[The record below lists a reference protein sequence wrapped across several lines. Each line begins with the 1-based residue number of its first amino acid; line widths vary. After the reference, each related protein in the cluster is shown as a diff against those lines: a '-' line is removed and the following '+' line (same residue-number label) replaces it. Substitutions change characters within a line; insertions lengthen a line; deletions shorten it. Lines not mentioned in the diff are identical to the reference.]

1 MHLKR
6 YRFFEIGKDH
16 YYYDDYENERSIR
29 DIADNSYIP
38 ALGTLLEMCRQ
49 NDSFKCCFSLSGVAI
64 EMLEQYAPEV
74 IDLLQQIAETGKA
87 DFLAEP
93 YSHGL
98 ASIGS
103 EESFKNE
110 VERLAHR
117 VQELFGITPKVM
129 RNSNLIYSD
138 EIGSM
143 AADMGYKGIIVEGA
157 KHILGWK
164 SPHYVYSCA
173 VDNRISVLM
182 RDYKLSDDIC
192 LRFSDRS
199 WSEFPLMADKYIDW
213 IAGLPQNEE
222 VITIGME
229 LCAIGMSQPLSSN
242 ILDFIK
248 ALPACAAQRGIG
260 FATPTELVEGRKPV
274 DTIDVS
280 YPMSWNDEERDIS
293 GWLGNTMQREAF
305 AKLYEE
311 KLVGRI
317 LACKDRRIKQD
328 WDRIQAT
335 NNFQYM
341 TTKPQA
347 VPMSRS
353 FYDSAFDAFTNYMNI
368 LGDFLKRVNDLF
380 SESVENDELNAL
392 YTQIANLGDE
402 LSVKENEVSVLRA
415 RLEKYEGKAEKE
427 EKVAQAAPKEAETK
441 KKAVKK
447 TPAKAAPKAKVEQAP
462 VTETTE
468 TKAPVK
474 ASAKKTAAKKTADK
488 K

>member
-1 MHLKR
+1 MKQISLYFEIHQPVHLKR

-16 YYYDDYENERSIR
+16 YYYDDYENERAIR
-29 DIADNSYIP
+29 DTAAGSYVP
-38 ALGTLLEMCRQ
+38 ALTTLLEMCKK
-49 NDSFKCCFSLSGVAI
+49 NDGFKCCFSVSGVAM

-110 VERLAHR
+110 VERQARR
-117 VQELFGITPKVM
+117 VQELFGVTPKVF
-129 RNSNLIYSD
+129 RNSNLIYND

-192 LRFSDRS
+192 LRFSDSS
-199 WSEFPLMADKYIDW
+199 WNEYPLMADRYIDW
-213 IAGLPQNEE
+213 IANMPQAEE
-222 VITIGME
+222 VINIGME
-229 LCAIGMSQPLSSN
+229 LCAIGMFQPLSSN
-242 ILDFIK
+242 ILEFIK
-248 ALPACAAQRGIG
+248 ALPVCAAQRGIG
-260 FATPTELVEGRKPV
+260 FATPTELVENRKAV
-274 DTIDVS
+274 DAIDVP
-280 YPMSWNDEERDIS
+280 YAMSWNDEERDVS

-305 AKLYEE
+305 AKLYDE

-328 WDRIQAT
+328 WDRLQAT

-347 VPMSRS
+347 VPMLRS

-402 LSVKENEVSVLRA
+402 LTVKENEISVLRA
-415 RLEKYEGKAEKE
+415 RLEKFEGKAEPAPAHE
-427 EKVAQAAPKEAETK
+427 EAPAAKKPARKAPAAKKTTKKAAPKE
-441 KKAVKK
+441 
-447 TPAKAAPKAKVEQAP
+447 
-462 VTETTE
+462 
-468 TKAPVK
+468 
-474 ASAKKTAAKKTADK
+474 
-488 K
+488 